1 MDGLVFS
8 DHTPT
13 PGLIE
18 YKKAIEPV
26 QILHGDANVVQII
39 NRYDHVTLDHLKA
52 EYFVVGNGFR
62 KSGGEVAIPQGIAPG
77 ATGKLNF
84 DRLSVPAEEC
94 YLEIIFTLKEATN
107 WAEAGH
113 EVAVGQVQLV
123 KPTAL
128 DSLRA
133 NSSRAPQFKHITT
146 QDLEVTGEDSVW
158 TFNVMHG
165 TLTSWKRSGTELLHA
180 APVLD
185 FYRAL
190 TDNDVGCHFGKNWTE
205 TFIHNTKTHVRAVS
219 YSATSSALT
228 ITVSARIAPP
238 VLEWSVDTTF
248 TYTFTS
254 RDLHIRAAGKPQ
266 GGNLPKT
273 FARVG
278 LTLSLCDVD
287 STTWF
292 GRGPGES
299 YRDKKLSQKFGTFT
313 SSVDDLLT
321 DYEFPQESGNRTDV
335 RWVSFNTTSLATGIK
350 ASFGDLE
357 DASFTA
363 LHYAAADLQAAK
375 HPFELKKLKRK
386 ETVVRLDWAHHGLGT
401 GSCGPATLPAHELSS
416 RDFEYEVLLE

>member
-26 QILHGDANVVQII
+26 QILDGGADVVQII

-52 EYFVVGNGFR
+52 ECFVVGNEFR
-62 KSGGEVAIPQGIAPG
+62 KSGGEVQIPIGIAPG
-77 ATGKLNF
+77 ATGELKIDGVF
-84 DRLSVPAEEC
+84 VPAVES
-94 YLEIIFTLKEATN
+94 YLEVVFTLREANN

-113 EVAVGQVQLV
+113 EVTVGQIQLV
-123 KPTAL
+123 KPMTL
-128 DSLRA
+128 ETLQA
-133 NSSRAPQFKHITT
+133 NPSRAPQFKQITT
-146 QDLEVTGEDSVW
+146 QLLEITGDDSIW
-158 TFNVMHG
+158 TFNVIHG
-165 TLTSWKRSGTELLHA
+165 TLTSWKRSGIEFLHS

-185 FYRAL
+185 FHRAL

-205 TFIHNTKTHVRAVS
+205 TLLHDTRAHVRAVS
-219 YSATSSALT
+219 YSTSTSALT
-228 ITVSARIAPP
+228 VTVSARIAPP
-238 VLEWSVDTTF
+238 VLEWSVDATL

-254 RDLHIRAAGKPQ
+254 RNLHIKAAGKPQ

-278 LTLSLCDVD
+278 LTLSMNDVD

-292 GRGPGES
+292 GRGPGEC
-299 YRDKKLSQKFGTFT
+299 YRDKKLSQKLGTFT

-321 DYEFPQESGNRTDV
+321 DYEFPQESGNRTDI
-335 RWVSFNTTSLATGIK
+335 RWVSFNNTASATGIK

-401 GSCGPATLPAHELSS
+401 GSCGPATLPAHELTS
-416 RDFEYEVLLE
+416 RDFEYEILLE

>member
-26 QILHGDANVVQII
+26 QILNRGSNFVQII

-62 KSGGEVAIPQGIAPG
+62 KSGGEVQIPQGISPG

-84 DRLSVPAEEC
+84 NRLSIPAEEC
-94 YLEIIFTLKEATN
+94 YLEIAFTLREATN

-123 KPTAL
+123 KPATL
-128 DSLRA
+128 DSIRA
-133 NSSRAPQFKHITT
+133 YPSRVPQFKHNTA
-146 QDLEVTGEDSVW
+146 QLLEVTGEDSVW

-165 TLTSWKRSGTELLHA
+165 TLTSWKRSGTELLHT
-180 APVLD
+180 APVLN

-205 TFIHNTKTHVRAVS
+205 TFLPNTKAHVRAVS

-228 ITVSARIAPP
+228 ITVCARIAPP
-238 VLEWSVDTTF
+238 VLEWSVDTTL

-254 RDLHIRAAGKPQ
+254 RALHIKVVGKPQ

-278 LTLSLCDVD
+278 LTFSLRDVD

-299 YRDKKLSQKFGTFT
+299 YRDKKLSQKVGTFT
-313 SSVDDLLT
+313 SSVDDLFT

-335 RWVSFNTTSLATGIK
+335 RWVSFNTKSLTTGIK

-401 GSCGPATLPAHELSS
+401 GSCGPATLPEYELSS
-416 RDFEYEVLLE
+416 RDFEYEILLE